1 MKPSFRIWPF
11 VALLFVSGRLSA
23 QVDYSVVSVPQE
35 SGTDFTC
42 ITTDNDYLC
51 MPMVKRT
58 TKGISWLSNRIID
71 ISKDGDMLAY
81 LSARNGTTNIFLKD
95 VNRKG
100 SSIQRTNRSHILDFS
115 YSPDGKYFVFS
126 EQEGK
131 TNQIYQTDAHSGY
144 VCRQMTN
151 GNQDFSP
158 VYSSDMKQVFFARQ
172 EAKGV
177 SIWSYNVADHFLSS
191 YTRGMNPNPMPI
203 HGGLLCSRVNA
214 EGRGEI
220 WRVNYH
226 TGMEECLLADARR
239 SFTSPMLSPDGQWI
253 LFVGSS
259 VLQNGTMEY
268 WNTDIYVCRTDGT
281 NLLQLTFHAAD
292 DLSPVWSRDGQYI
305 YFISQRGSADG
316 VANVWRMKF
325 NR

>member
-1 MKPSFRIWPF
+1 MWPLA
-11 VALLFVSGRLSA
+11 ALLAVPAGLTA

-42 ITTDNDYLC
+42 ITNDNDYLC

-58 TKGISWLSNRIID
+58 RKGVSWLSNRIID

-151 GNQDFSP
+151 GNQDYSP

-191 YTRGMNPNPMPI
+191 YTRGMNPNPTPI
-203 HGGLLCSRVNA
+203 QGGLLCSRVNA

-220 WRVNYH
+220 WRVNYR
-226 TGMEECLLADARR
+226 TGMEECLLTDARR
-239 SFTSPMLSPDGQWI
+239 SFSSPMLSPDGQWI
-253 LFVGSS
+253 LCVGSS

-268 WNTDIYVCRTDGT
+268 WNTDIYVCHSDGT

-292 DLSPVWSRDGQYI
+292 DLSPIWSRDGQYI